1 MEEKYKQLF
10 ELLKNIDKINRIYK
24 RHIQYKIN
32 LLRLL
37 NANEVNISL
46 IFSKILS
53 YNNKEGKK
61 IVLENFI
68 NTFIKSAINVDINFD
83 NAKIVEE
90 ENDIDILIKTD
101 TIAIIIENKIK
112 GANFQRNQLARY
124 IKKTI
129 EMGYK
134 PEHIFI
140 VIIPNYCSKSYLGD
154 IRKSVWKLPPDW
166 NIPNQERACVIHN
179 NLYECLCDRDET
191 HKNCSH
197 CKDYFNDYK
206 NRTIILDKKF
216 SKWLDNLIGIVSEND
231 VLLKSALVQLS
242 DFVKEYYIMEERK
255 MEINKLLDEYLSLEN
270 NTKEE
275 KVARLEEICNQ
286 IQSIKDVYESE
297 IKYENKLR
305 LMKKW
310 IAEIKDKQ
318 KNENIYNEII
328 FRPCNTAF
336 YFEVG
341 SLQIGCWSG
350 IETNNETFGVRPW
363 DEYADKP
370 YCGVLSTKET
380 LNQEEEDFINY
391 IEKNIS
397 IKPTKNNRWPLWYN
411 TENGVD
417 GIIYLYNIYKKY
429 KNEAI

>member
-140 VIIPNYCSKSYLGD
+140 
-154 IRKSVWKLPPDW
+154 
-166 NIPNQERACVIHN
+166 
-179 NLYECLCDRDET
+179 
-191 HKNCSH
+191 
-197 CKDYFNDYK
+197 
-206 NRTIILDKKF
+206 
-216 SKWLDNLIGIVSEND
+216 
-231 VLLKSALVQLS
+231 
-242 DFVKEYYIMEERK
+242 
-255 MEINKLLDEYLSLEN
+255 
-270 NTKEE
+270 
-275 KVARLEEICNQ
+275 
-286 IQSIKDVYESE
+286 
-297 IKYENKLR
+297 
-305 LMKKW
+305 
-310 IAEIKDKQ
+310 
-318 KNENIYNEII
+318 
-328 FRPCNTAF
+328 
-336 YFEVG
+336 
-341 SLQIGCWSG
+341 
-350 IETNNETFGVRPW
+350 
-363 DEYADKP
+363 
-370 YCGVLSTKET
+370 
-380 LNQEEEDFINY
+380 
-391 IEKNIS
+391 
-397 IKPTKNNRWPLWYN
+397 
-411 TENGVD
+411 
-417 GIIYLYNIYKKY
+417 
-429 KNEAI
+429 